1 VGFAALYISFKMRN
15 RELVVIGAAGG
26 ACLKKRVQGYFP
38 AGVRGVPEYKFPPRL
53 GEKGG

>member
-1 VGFAALYISFKMRN
+1 MLGRGLR
-15 RELVVIGAAGG
+15 G

-53 GEKGG
+53 GEKGVEKHF

>member
-1 VGFAALYISFKMRN
+1 MEIQPSHSEAGGS
-15 RELVVIGAAGG
+15 GG